1 MVTIIHNELMEQS
14 LFIICRRVNMSET
27 YRKDEEVSRLD
38 KLIESLSSHINVSSK
53 AAETF
58 ISQVRELMS
67 DDFRPNKNEE
77 ASKLGSDATKE
88 SILS

>member
-1 MVTIIHNELMEQS
+1 
-14 LFIICRRVNMSET
+14 MSES

-38 KLIESLSSHINVSSK
+38 KLIESLSSHMTVSSN

-58 ISQVRELMS
+58 ISRVRALINC
-67 DDFRPNKNEE
+67 PNKNEE
-77 ASKLGSDATKE
+77 EENQFGNDVTLGKR